1 LISAFAFRRVR
12 FTHFRLLLTA
22 KLIANSEDRPLLL
35 GGRLYVITPRA
46 PETPTAP
53 LRGGVTDWGGEEV
66 RGCTGVPVGGVG
78 LWRKFRHSGTN
89 RDYDCG
95 TNRDYDCGTNRDY
108 DCGTNHYCFTN
119 HYSGTDHYDCGTNH
133 YHRDSSRARGALLV

>member
-1 LISAFAFRRVR
+1 
-12 FTHFRLLLTA
+12 
-22 KLIANSEDRPLLL
+22 
-35 GGRLYVITPRA
+35 
-46 PETPTAP
+46 
-53 LRGGVTDWGGEEV
+53 VTDCGGEEV

-78 LWRKFRHSGTN
+78 LWRKFRHCDTN
-89 RDYDCG
+89 RDHCCFTSHYSG
-95 TNRDYDCGTNRDY
+95 TDHY

>member
-1 LISAFAFRRVR
+1 
-12 FTHFRLLLTA
+12 
-22 KLIANSEDRPLLL
+22 
-35 GGRLYVITPRA
+35 
-46 PETPTAP
+46 
-53 LRGGVTDWGGEEV
+53 VTDCGGEEV

-89 RDYDCG
+89 RDYDCFNNHYSG
-95 TNRDYDCGTNRDY
+95 TDHY
-108 DCGTNHYCFTN
+108 DCGTNHYSGTDHYDCFTN

>member
-1 LISAFAFRRVR
+1 MS
-12 FTHFRLLLTA
+12 
-22 KLIANSEDRPLLL
+22 P
-35 GGRLYVITPRA
+35 P
-46 PETPTAP
+46 PPT
-53 LRGGVTDWGGEEV
+53 GGVTDSNCEEV

-95 TNRDYDCGTNRDY
+95 TNRDYDCGTN
-108 DCGTNHYCFTN
+108 

-133 YHRDSSRARGALLV
+133 YHRDSSRAGGALLV